1 MARAVQSRGRISLPN
16 VLDLELQMSGFWN
29 DLKHGWRVLLKAPGF
44 ALSAIIVLALGIGAN
59 TAIFGIVN
67 GVLLRP
73 LPYAEP
79 DQLVQLWHTPPQKQ
93 FPGVTR
99 FALSAANYLDWQA
112 QNTVFLSSAVYRF
125 WQFRLT
131 GTGEPRML
139 RAARVEPTFFSLLGT
154 RPLIGRGI
162 DPGDDVPERQH
173 VVVLSYGLWNSQ
185 FGGDRQIVG
194 KTIQLDGNAHTVI
207 GVMPASFGKPESAL
221 LWVPLVWTAQEKAV
235 RGEHSMAAV
244 ARLKPG
250 VTVPQAQAQLDA
262 IAARIA
268 EQYPTDS
275 AGWGAA
281 VVPLREETVGDVRKP
296 LLLLFGAVVFVLLIA
311 CANVANLML
320 ARTIDRRKEIAIRT
334 AFGAKRARI
343 IRQVLSESLL
353 IAVTGGALGLI
364 VAQWGTDLV
373 VNYFGAS
380 LPRLG
385 DIKMDG
391 TVLAFAF
398 ATALVSGTVAGVAPA
413 WRMSKSDP
421 NEALKQGLGRLDSP
435 SSGKR
440 TRAALV
446 VAEVALSLVLLVGA
460 ALMIRTLWNLRS
472 VHPGFVAEH
481 LLTMRLGVAANE
493 FTGDA
498 QQVQFYD
505 QVLQRVRA
513 LPGVQSAAVT
523 DDLPLEG
530 GSMQPVAVEGQ
541 PVVEMAHQPEVS
553 VRVLSP
559 LFMKTMG
566 IPVVRGREITDAD
579 TATSAPVVL
588 VSESMA
594 RQFWPNED
602 PIGKR
607 LTLTFFP
614 KVVRQVVGVVGD
626 VKDRGLDNQDPIS
639 TLYWPLTQFY
649 APEALGKFR
658 AMGLALAVRTAS
670 DPASVTSAVRNAI
683 HQVSPSTPLIDVRT
697 MDDLVAESLSPQRFN
712 MLLLAAFAGLALVL
726 ATVGLYSVVAY
737 ATRQRVKE
745 IGIRIALGADRFSVL
760 RGVVL
765 DGLRPTLIGI
775 GIGTGAAILLSRV
788 LTTLIYGVQATD
800 PTTFAAVA
808 GLLAAVGVFA
818 SVVPAYRATLIDPVR
833 TLRDE

>member
-1 MARAVQSRGRISLPN
+1 
-16 VLDLELQMSGFWN
+16 MSGFWN
-29 DLKHGWRVLLKAPGF
+29 DLKHGCRVLLKTPAF
-44 ALSAIIVLALGIGAN
+44 TLSAVIVLALGIGAN
-59 TAIFGIVN
+59 TAIFSIVN

-73 LPYAEP
+73 LPYTDP
-79 DQLVQLWHTPPQKQ
+79 DRLVQLWHTPPQTQ
-93 FPGVTR
+93 FPGMTR

-112 QNTVFLSSAVYRF
+112 QNTVFSSSAVYRF

-131 GTGEPRML
+131 GSGEPQML
-139 RAARVEPTFFSLLGT
+139 RAARVEPTFFTVLGT
-154 RPLIGRGI
+154 RPLLGHAI
-162 DPGDDVPERQH
+162 DPSDDTPERQH
-173 VVVLSYGLWNSQ
+173 VVVLSHRLWNAQ
-185 FGGDRQIVG
+185 FGGDAQIVG
-194 KTIQLDGNAHTVI
+194 KTIHLDGDAYTVI
-207 GVMPASFGKPESAL
+207 GVMPASFAKPESAT

-250 VTVPQAQAQLDA
+250 VTVQQAQAQLDT

-268 EQYPTDS
+268 QQYPADS

-296 LLLLFGAVVFVLLIA
+296 LLMLLGAVVFVLLIA

-320 ARTIDRRKEIAIRT
+320 ARTVDRRKEIAIRT
-334 AFGAKRARI
+334 AFGARRARI

-353 IAVTGGALGLI
+353 IAVTGGALGLV
-364 VAQWGTDLV
+364 VASFGTELV

-380 LPRLG
+380 LPRLA
-385 DIKMDG
+385 DIRMDG
-391 TVLAFAF
+391 GVLAFAF

-421 NEALKQGLGRLDSP
+421 NDALKQGLGRLDSG
-435 SSGKR
+435 STGKR
-440 TRAALV
+440 TRAVLV
-446 VAEVALSLVLLVGA
+446 VTEVALSLVLLVGA

-472 VHPGFVAEH
+472 VHPGFVSDH
-481 LLTMRLGVAANE
+481 VLTMRIGVAANE
-493 FTGDA
+493 FAGED

-505 QVLQRVRA
+505 AVLRRVRA
-513 LPGVQSAAVT
+513 LPGVQYAGVT

-553 VRVLSP
+553 VRLLSP
-559 LFMKTMG
+559 QFMKAMG
-566 IPVVRGREITDAD
+566 IPILRGREFTDAD
-579 TATSAPVVL
+579 TAASAPVVL

-594 RQFWPNED
+594 RQFWPNQD

-626 VKDRGLDNQDPIS
+626 VKDRGLDNQDPVA

-649 APEALGKFR
+649 APPAWGRFR
-658 AMGLALAVRTAS
+658 AMGLALAVRTGT
-670 DPASVTSAVRNAI
+670 DPASVVAAVRNGI
-683 HQVSPSTPLIDVRT
+683 HEISPSTPLIEVRS
-697 MDDLVAESLSPQRFN
+697 MDEIVAESLSPQRFN
-712 MLLLAAFAGLALVL
+712 MLLFAAFAGLALVL
-726 ATVGLYSVVAY
+726 AAVGLYSVVAY

-745 IGIRIALGADRFSVL
+745 IGIRMALGADRSDVL

-775 GIGTGAAILLSRV
+775 GIGTAAAMSLSHV
-788 LTTLIYGVQATD
+788 LATLIYGVKATD
-800 PTTFAAVA
+800 ASTYGAVA
-808 GLLAAVGVFA
+808 ALLGGVGVFA
-818 SVVPAYRATLIDPVR
+818 SIIPAYRATLIDPVR